1 MIFKS
6 EKRFYD
12 EKQQK
17 YTLPLW
23 SFDTDAICVT
33 TVDVRTGKAQ
43 EDNFYSEYIRRHVP
57 YVMEHQPERFEKLVN
72 EGEIYNYLL
81 DIETKA
87 MDAVDRQVD
96 KWKEKDRDY
105 QMAVKNGDI
114 VKQAKIINSLEYMAK
129 EAIYPAMIYV

>member
-1 MIFKS
+1 MVA
-6 EKRFYD
+6 E
-12 EKQQK
+12 
-17 YTLPLW
+17 
-23 SFDTDAICVT
+23 
-33 TVDVRTGKAQ
+33 
-43 EDNFYSEYIRRHVP
+43 N
-57 YVMEHQPERFEKLVN
+57 FEKLVN

-105 QMAVKNGDI
+105 QLAVKNGDI

>member
-17 YTLPLW
+17 YTLPLC

-33 TVDVRTGKAQ
+33 TVDVRTGKVR

-57 YVMEHQPERFEKLVN
+57 HVLKHQPERFQELVN
-72 EGEIYNYLL
+72 KG
-81 DIETKA
+81 
-87 MDAVDRQVD
+87 
-96 KWKEKDRDY
+96 
-105 QMAVKNGDI
+105 
-114 VKQAKIINSLEYMAK
+114 KIIRPAYKYVGHHKEYPETGDK
-129 EAIYPAMIYV
+129 QEVSNTK